1 MNWGKMLSDPESFS
15 EEIKAKIRRALLQTV
30 KGEFSAHGDYPVF
43 VTKKKFSQ
51 TAMTDGLPLLVPHIP
66 QVITDW
72 AGIKDNSITHDDL
85 LILDLETTGLTRGGG
100 MLAFLIGIG
109 YYENDNFIVE
119 QYFLPEPE
127 AEVNAFELLLP
138 HLERKSVLV
147 TFNGKTFDLPI
158 LESRFLHNQLWID
171 LRSKPHLDLLLL
183 ARRLWKKKVPS
194 CALETL
200 EYYILG
206 QIRDKELDIESEII
220 PQTYF
225 QFLIT
230 GEPEL
235 LKRIFLHNQTDVLHT
250 AALLALISAQIDYPL
265 PQKRDDRIDYHAVAK
280 LYRSQGYLEE
290 GKNILLALTEEK
302 YLTAELVYD
311 LGLIFKQEKNWREA
325 ERFFRRGTELL
336 HLPSMLELG
345 KLLERKNKDYE
356 GALLLAEALL
366 QRLEAEPVQNE
377 NKIPDLKKR
386 ITRLKSKMGK
396 RPLIR

>member
-15 EEIKAKIRRALLQTV
+15 EEIKAKIRRALQQTV
-30 KGEFSAHGDYPVF
+30 KGEFSAHCDYPVF

-51 TAMTDGLPLLVPHIP
+51 MAMTDGLPLLVPHIP
-66 QVITDW
+66 QVITNW

-138 HLERKSVLV
+138 HLERRSVLV

-265 PQKRDDRIDYHAVAK
+265 PQERDDIIDYHAVAK

-345 KLLERKNKDYE
+345 KLLESKNKDYE

-377 NKIPDLKKR
+377 NKIPNLKKR

-396 RPLIR
+396 RP